1 MKDKIIII
9 GTGFVGMSYAYAL
22 INQGI
27 GESLI
32 LIDQNQA
39 KAEGE
44 AMDLNHG
51 LSFSPKR
58 MHIRTGTYADCE
70 DAPLVV
76 IAAGVNQKQGES
88 RLMLLQR
95 NAAIMKSIVQQV
107 MAHNFKGIFLIATNP
122 VDILTHIVWKTSGLP
137 SSRVIGSG
145 TSLDTAR
152 LRFELAKKIDVNVSN
167 IHAYIL
173 GEHGDSEFVCWSH
186 AFVGV
191 KPLQDVMKTLGTMT
205 QSDLDDIY
213 INVKQAAMRIIE
225 RKQASYYGIGM
236 VLAYITKAILNDEK
250 RIIPLSVLHQ
260 GLYPIDDVYIGLPAV
275 VDRQGVHH
283 VVHLPLSTIEL
294 HALQSSARL
303 LSTLMDEL
311 DHQNQSS
318 N

>member
-1 MKDKIIII
+1 MTQKIIII
-9 GTGFVGMSYAYAL
+9 GAGFVGMSYAYAL

-27 GESLI
+27 GQMI
-32 LIDQNQA
+32 VLIDINHA

-58 MHIRTGTYADCE
+58 MHIKAGTYADCT
-70 DAPLVV
+70 DADLVV

-88 RLMLLQR
+88 RLMLLKR
-95 NAAIMKSIVQQV
+95 NAVIMKAIVKDV
-107 MAHNFKGIFLIATNP
+107 MANNFKGIFLIATNP
-122 VDILTHIVWKTSGLP
+122 VDVLTHIVWKTSGLP

-173 GEHGDSEFVCWSH
+173 GEHGDSEFACWSH

-191 KPLQDVMKTLGTMT
+191 KPLQDVMKTLGTIS
-205 QSDLDDIY
+205 QQDLDTIY
-213 INVKQAAMRIIE
+213 LNVKNAALNIIE

-236 VLAYITKAILNDEK
+236 VLAYITKAILDDEK
-250 RIIPLSVLHQ
+250 RIIPLSVLHE
-260 GLYPIDDVYIGLPAV
+260 GLYPIDPVYIGLPAV
-275 VDRQGVHH
+275 VDRTGIHH
-283 VVHLPLSTIEL
+283 VVYLPLNDKEL
-294 HALQSSARL
+294 MSLKHSASL
-303 LSTLMDEL
+303 LYQLMNQL
-311 DHQNQSS
+311 DQDIN
-318 N
+318 